1 MKISKITTVLFV
13 LLAAFLLTACGP
25 KKRCAVCGRTE
36 KEAHLSEFQ
45 SKYYCS
51 VHYRDVVSSQKVS
64 PEVSRE
70 IDRVLETTG
79 SSADHS

>member
-1 MKISKITTVLFV
+1 MKISKIITVLFV
-13 LLAAFLLTACGP
+13 LLAVLSLTSCGP

-51 VHYRDVVSSQKVS
+51 VHYRDVVSSQKLS

-79 SSADHS
+79 GSAGHS